1 MKRERRFLVLA
12 DGSLTPLDAK
22 TAVGALRYIPEQVVA
37 VLDRTRAGRVVGEVL
52 GIPSRVPVVS
62 SIREG
67 LELGANALLVG
78 IAPVGGELPPE
89 WRLWVEEGLRA
100 GLDVWSGMHTFLSE
114 NASLSALAAE
124 RGAGIFDLRR
134 VPLSMPV
141 ATRRAA
147 SLPCEVL
154 LTVGSDCNV
163 GKMTATLELHRAAL
177 AGGIRSRF
185 VATGQTGVL
194 VEGAGLS
201 VDRMIS
207 DFAAGAVE
215 SMVMERSE
223 GAEVVMVEGQGS
235 IFHPGYSGVTLSL
248 LHGACPGAMV
258 LCHHAGRTAIRHGGN
273 PIPSYADMVRA
284 YETAASW
291 VSPSRV
297 IGVCVN
303 TQGFPGPEALSE
315 IARAAR
321 ETGLPA
327 CDPIRQGPGALLEAL
342 KSHLSARRSRA

>member
-22 TAVGALRYIPEQVVA
+22 TAVGALRFIPEQVAA
-37 VLDRTRAGRVVGEVL
+37 VLDRSRAGRVAGEVL
-52 GIPSRVPVVS
+52 GISSRVPVVS
-62 SIREG
+62 SVTEG
-67 LELGANALLVG
+67 LERGANALLVG
-78 IAPVGGELPPE
+78 IAPVGGELPAE

-114 NASLSALAAE
+114 DASLWALAAE
-124 RGAGIFDLRR
+124 HGARIFDLRR

-141 ATRRAA
+141 AARRAA

-177 AGGIRSRF
+177 ADGIRSRF

-223 GAEVVMVEGQGS
+223 AADVVMVEGQGS

-273 PIPSYADMVRA
+273 PIPGYGDMVRA

-303 TQGFPGPEALSE
+303 TQGFPEPEALSE
-315 IARAAR
+315 IVRAAR